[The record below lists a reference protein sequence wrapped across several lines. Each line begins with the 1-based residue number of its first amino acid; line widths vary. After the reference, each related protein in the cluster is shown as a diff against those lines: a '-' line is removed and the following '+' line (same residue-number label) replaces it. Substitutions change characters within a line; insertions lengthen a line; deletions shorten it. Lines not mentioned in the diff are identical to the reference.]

1 MRQPHF
7 GRCAFV
13 YRQGFVCFLLAGVCL
28 SAGVAFHFTPAYYP
42 TSLRDS
48 VLANLQFASGEEG
61 IFNSHIIVEAPR
73 CGVSAFF
80 VLGCAAAMVLRQGLH
95 YISPLPNIRRHSVT
109 WAGVRRNPGGVAAM

>member
-1 MRQPHF
+1 MLPVLPNLQF
-7 GRCAFV
+7 GSGE
-13 YRQGFVCFLLAGVCL
+13 YRYLQCWNEIKPVLAN
-28 SAGVAFHFTPAYYP
+28 SRSP
-42 TSLRDS
+42 
-48 VLANLQFASGEEG
+48 VLANLQFASREEG

-80 VLGCAAAMVLRQGLH
+80 VLGCAADMVLRQGLH